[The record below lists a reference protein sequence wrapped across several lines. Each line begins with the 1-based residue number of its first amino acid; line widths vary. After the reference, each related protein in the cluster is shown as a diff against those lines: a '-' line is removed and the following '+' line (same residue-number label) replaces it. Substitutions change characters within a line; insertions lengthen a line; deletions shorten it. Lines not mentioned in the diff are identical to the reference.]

1 MWLSGIMTRRT
12 VSIGSEASLVEAAR
26 RMSEENVGCL
36 LVIDDGK
43 LVGMLTDRDIVT
55 RAVLERKDLEKC
67 KVGDYMTKEVVTA
80 IPETDVLEAVKI
92 MNRYQV
98 RRLPVVEGGKDVVG
112 IVSIADVAAYAESI
126 LGEVAKM
133 RKR

>member
-1 MWLSGIMTRRT
+1 MWLSGIMTRRI
-12 VSIGSEASLVEAAR
+12 VSIESGASLTEAAR

-36 LVIDDGK
+36 LAIDDGR

-55 RAVLERKDLEKC
+55 RAVLEGKDLEKC

-80 IPETDVLEAVKI
+80 IPQTDILEAAKM
-92 MNRYQV
+92 MNAYQV
-98 RRLPVVEGGKDVVG
+98 RRLPILEGREVVG

-126 LGEVAKM
+126 LGEVAKS

>member
-36 LVIDDGK
+36 LVIDDGR

>member
-1 MWLSGIMTRRT
+1 
-12 VSIGSEASLVEAAR
+12 
-26 RMSEENVGCL
+26 
-36 LVIDDGK
+36 
-43 LVGMLTDRDIVT
+43 
-55 RAVLERKDLEKC
+55 
-67 KVGDYMTKEVVTA
+67 MTKEVVTA

>member
-36 LVIDDGK
+36 LVIDDGR

-55 RAVLERKDLEKC
+55 RAVLERKDLERC

>member
-1 MWLSGIMTRRT
+1 MTRRT